1 MMFTDKKEVPRDE
14 RTITVENIS
23 FSLGY
28 KFVGFALLF
37 DVAYRA
43 FKYGQSSWDLLAIL
57 ILSGVLTTAYQV
69 RNKII
74 NRSLA
79 KSFMFAVTVA
89 SIVAMLIVIVITVH

>member
-1 MMFTDKKEVPRDE
+1 MFKDKKEIQRDE

-28 KFVGFALLF
+28 KFVCFALLF

-43 FKYGQSSWDLLAIL
+43 FKNGETSWDLMAIV

-69 RNKII
+69 RNKIL
-74 NRSLA
+74 NRGLA
-79 KSFMFAVTVA
+79 RNFIITVTI
-89 SIVAMLIVIVITVH
+89 SCIVAMMAVLALTIH